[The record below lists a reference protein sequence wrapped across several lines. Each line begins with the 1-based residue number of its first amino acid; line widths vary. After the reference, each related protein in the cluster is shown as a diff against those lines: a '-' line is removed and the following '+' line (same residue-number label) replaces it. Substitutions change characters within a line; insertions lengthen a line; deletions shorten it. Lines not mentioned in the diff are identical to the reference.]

1 MSQLKKGALLSYLS
15 IFLTN
20 GIGLLLTPYII
31 HKLGDSEY
39 GLYTLIGSLIAY
51 IGVLDFGLNN
61 TIIRFVAKYRAQN
74 DKTGEENF
82 LATSLLIYSAI
93 SALIVVAGIVLY
105 FNLDTLFPKLT
116 PAELSK
122 AKLMFV
128 VLIFNL
134 AFELPG
140 GAFAA
145 ICSAY
150 EQFVFPRALK
160 ISEYVLRSVMVVA
173 LLWVGGDAL
182 SIVILDTIL
191 NLLVIAISAYYVFRK
206 LQVKIQLHAVEFPLV
221 KTIFSYSV
229 WIFIYAIVGQFQWR
243 FGQVV
248 LGMLTGTTAV
258 AIYGVGIMLGT
269 YYGAFSAAISSVF
282 LPRATKMTV
291 LDASP
296 AELTNMMI
304 KIGRF
309 SLLILLLILGGF
321 FLFGQQFVL
330 LWVGKTYSDSWIIA
344 MTIMVSYTLPLVQT
358 FANSILEATN
368 RFYFKSLTYIFF
380 IVLGTG
386 LGAFLVPV
394 FGSLGLLF
402 GSTLGW
408 IISQV
413 VMNVY
418 YHRVIKLE
426 LRRFF
431 MAVGAR
437 IIPAFLLLVWMG
449 YFLNYLPG
457 SGWMNLAIKI
467 TLFIV
472 LFAVVMFQLGMNA
485 FEKQTLLE
493 FLPFYKKKNH
503 RAPAK

>member
-82 LATSLLIYSAI
+82 LATSLLIYAAI
-93 SALIVVAGIVLY
+93 SALIVVAGIALY

-116 PAELSK
+116 PAEMSK
-122 AKLMFV
+122 AKLMFAI
-128 VLIFNL
+128 LIFNL

-140 GAFAA
+140 GTFAA

-173 LLWVGGDAL
+173 LLWKGGDAL
-182 SIVILDTIL
+182 SIVVLDTIL
-191 NLLVIAISAYYVFRK
+191 NLLVIVISAYYVFRK
-206 LQVKIQLHAVEFPLV
+206 LRVKIKLHVFEFPLV

-229 WIFIYAIVGQFQWR
+229 WIFVYAIVGQFQWR

-248 LGMLTGTTAV
+248 LGMLSGTTAV

-291 LDASP
+291 HDASP
-296 AELTNMMI
+296 AELTSMMI

-321 FLFGQQFVL
+321 FLFGQQFVF

-344 MTIMVSYTLPLVQT
+344 FTIMVSYTVPLVQT

-380 IVLGTG
+380 VVLGTG
-386 LGAFLVPV
+386 FGAYLVPAY
-394 FGSLGLLF
+394 GSLGLLF

-413 VMNVY
+413 VMNIY
-418 YHRVIKLE
+418 FERVLKLE
-426 LRRFF
+426 LGRFF
-431 MAVGAR
+431 KEVSTG
-437 IIPAFLLLVWMG
+437 IVPAFLFLLFLG
-449 YFLNYLPG
+449 YWLNFLPG
-457 SGWMNLAIKI
+457 ANWFNLVLK
-467 TLFIV
+467 IV
-472 LFAVVMFQLGMNA
+472 LFVMLFAAIMYKFGLNG
-485 FEKQTLLE
+485 FERQTVLE
-493 FLPFYKKKNH
+493 FLPFYKKKKSIT
-503 RAPAK
+503 PVD

>member
-74 DKTGEENF
+74 DKPGEENF
-82 LATSLLIYSAI
+82 LATSLLIYAAI
-93 SALIVVAGIVLY
+93 STLIVIAGIALY
-105 FNLDTLFPKLT
+105 YNLETLFPKLT
-116 PAELSK
+116 VAEMSK

-134 AFELPG
+134 AIELPG

-160 ISEYVLRSVMVVA
+160 ISEYVLRSLMVVA
-173 LLWVGGDAL
+173 LLWKGGDAI
-182 SIVILDTIL
+182 SIVVLDTIL
-191 NLLVIAISAYYVFRK
+191 NLFVIVISAYYVFRK
-206 LQVKIQLHAVEFPLV
+206 LQVKIKLHVFQFPLV

-229 WIFIYAIVGQFQWR
+229 WIFVYAIVGQFQWR

-248 LGMLTGTTAV
+248 LGMLSGTTAV

-291 LDASP
+291 LDATP
-296 AELTNMMI
+296 AELTSMMI

-309 SLLILLLILGGF
+309 SFLILLLILGGF

-344 MTIMVSYTLPLVQT
+344 FTIMVSYTVPLVQT

-380 IVLGTG
+380 IVLGTA
-386 LGAFLVPV
+386 LGAFLVKDY
-394 FGSLGLLF
+394 GSLGLLF

-413 VMNVY
+413 VMNIY
-418 YHRVIKLE
+418 YQKVMKLE

-431 MAVGAR
+431 SAVSDR
-437 IIPAFLLLVWMG
+437 IVPAFLLLLVLG

-457 SGWMNLAIKI
+457 SGWMNLVSKI
-467 TLFIV
+467 AVFV
-472 LFAVVMFQLGMNA
+472 GLFAVIMFQLGMNE
-485 FEKQTLLE
+485 FEKQTVLE
-493 FLPFYKKKNH
+493 FLPFYKKKQ
-503 RAPAK
+503 RPPAE